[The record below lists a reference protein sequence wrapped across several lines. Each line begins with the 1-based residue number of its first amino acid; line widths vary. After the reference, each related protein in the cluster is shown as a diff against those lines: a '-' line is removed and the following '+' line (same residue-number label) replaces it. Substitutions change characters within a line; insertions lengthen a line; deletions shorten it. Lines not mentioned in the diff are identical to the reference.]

1 MGSKVCTNSVQITYN
16 LCSTIKSYRTFVGHC
31 QNILNQGRFNE
42 NYDITVTNVNIVN
55 TGVKKYILK
64 VTSTKS
70 FIIAWHR
77 KK

>member
-1 MGSKVCTNSVQITYN
+1 MGSKVCINSVQITYN

-42 NYDITVTNVNIVN
+42 DYDINIVN

-64 VTSTKS
+64 VTRTTKL
-70 FIIAWHR
+70 IIAWHM